1 MKANLDNPPIYCILV
16 SIFFS
21 IIPILSQYY
30 PNIQIQS
37 SEMPQPGAAIAI
49 FSRPPA
55 QPRTMSSRCEQTK
68 ASNQLEFRIR
78 ADIAEQEQAGLPRVK
93 SQMAIWPSSYMLEAA
108 SHEATIFVQF
118 GSVAFVQRIH
128 AGHEDV
134 CTLSSTFQSSFAVD
148 PHGEQALLDKPQLL
162 KDLENTCFTANFEGA
177 QNTNNKQRR
186 LIETAGSN

>member
-1 MKANLDNPPIYCILV
+1 
-16 SIFFS
+16 
-21 IIPILSQYY
+21 
-30 PNIQIQS
+30 
-37 SEMPQPGAAIAI
+37 MPQPGAAIAI

-55 QPRTMSSRCEQTK
+55 QPRTMSSRCDQTSDNIVEANTK

-108 SHEATIFVQF
+108 SHEATIFVQL

-134 CTLSSTFQSSFAVD
+134 CTLSSTFQSSYSVD

-162 KDLENTCFTANFEGA
+162 TKIWRTHVSQPILKVRRTPTTNKEG
-177 QNTNNKQRR
+177 
-186 LIETAGSN
+186 